1 MEVEDHGVAPYEI
14 TVRGTGSPRLAAAF
28 EEMDVASFAGH
39 TVLRGHLVDQAALHG
54 LLDRLSALGLEL
66 VDLRRLPPAE
76 AWDAA
81 PPG

>member
-1 MEVEDHGVAPYEI
+1 VAPYEI
-14 TVRGTGSPRLAAAF
+14 TIRGTGSPRLTAAF

-76 AWDAA
+76 AWDTA